1 MTLKTVKRV
10 TYCFII
16 LIRTLL
22 LIKLAKLMINALSV
36 K

>member
-1 MTLKTVKRV
+1 MKLKAVKRV

-16 LIRTLL
+16 FIRTLL
-22 LIKLAKLMINALSV
+22 LIKLAKLMINSLSV